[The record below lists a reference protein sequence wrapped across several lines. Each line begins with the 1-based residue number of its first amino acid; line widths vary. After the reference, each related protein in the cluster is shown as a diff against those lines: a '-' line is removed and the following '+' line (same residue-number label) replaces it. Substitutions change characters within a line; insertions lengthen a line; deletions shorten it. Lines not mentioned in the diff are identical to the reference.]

1 MSDAQVAAVLDR
13 AVAGINPVLDTLAE
27 RDPLGL
33 KKHTFHD
40 DAHDDSRLQQALHL
54 LAEGLNLTD
63 WPGTKGWSSRSMKSR
78 ADWWISRIGTVNT
91 VAVAYPGLFGGWT
104 RRLPLASVLGFAN
117 QAMVLVAVAREYGV
131 TERRRQVQLLASVL
145 CGRDIADET
154 SADSADVAS
163 DKVVPTEGT
172 SRKRTLIGT
181 VWETAMTLRSLSNE
195 FERRPQP
202 VLPLRALAYIPIVG
216 APVTYVGERFALS
229 RAARLGRKW
238 IADHPAAVQT
248 S

>member
-33 KKHTFHD
+33 KKHTFD
-40 DAHDDSRLQQALHL
+40 DDPHEDSRLQHALHL

-63 WPGTKGWSSRSMKSR
+63 WPGTKGWSSRSMNSR

-131 TERRRQVQLLASVL
+131 TARAHQVQLLASVL
-145 CGRDIADET
+145 CGRDVGHPRTDGTA
-154 SADSADVAS
+154 
-163 DKVVPTEGT
+163 DKVLPTEGT
-172 SRKRTLIGT
+172 SRKRTLVGT

-216 APVTYVGERFALS
+216 APVMYVGEWFALS
-229 RAARLGRKW
+229 RAARLGRAW
-238 IADHPAAVQT
+238 IADHPEAVRA

>member
-1 MSDAQVAAVLDR
+1 MAEMSDAQVAAVLDR

-33 KKHTFHD
+33 KKHTFD
-40 DAHDDSRLQQALHL
+40 DDPHEDSRLQHALHL

-63 WPGTKGWSSRSMKSR
+63 WPGTKGWSSRSMNSR

-131 TERRRQVQLLASVL
+131 TARAHQVQLLASVL
-145 CGRDIADET
+145 CGRDVGHPRTDGTA
-154 SADSADVAS
+154 
-163 DKVVPTEGT
+163 DKVLPTEGT
-172 SRKRTLIGT
+172 SRKRTLVGT

-216 APVTYVGERFALS
+216 APVMYVGEWFALS
-229 RAARLGRKW
+229 RAARLGRAW
-238 IADHPAAVQT
+238 IADHPEAVRA

>member
-1 MSDAQVAAVLDR
+1 MSDAQVVAVLDR
-13 AVAGINPVLDTLAE
+13 AVAGINPVLDTLAD

-33 KKHTFHD
+33 KEHTFHD
-40 DAHDDSRLQQALHL
+40 DPHDDSKLQHVLHL
-54 LAEGLNLTD
+54 LAEALNLTD
-63 WPGTKGWSSRSMKSR
+63 WPGTKGWTERSMNSR
-78 ADWWISRIGTVNT
+78 ADWWLSRIGSVNT
-91 VAVAYPGLFGGWT
+91 VAVAYPGLFGAWT

-131 TERRRQVQLLASVL
+131 TDRGRQVELLASVL
-145 CGRDIADET
+145 CGRDLDGTGAGGEPDREVRTET
-154 SADSADVAS
+154 
-163 DKVVPTEGT
+163 TEH
-172 SRKRTLIGT
+172 KRTLIGT

-195 FERRPQP
+195 FDRRPQP

-229 RAARLGRKW
+229 RAASLGRSW
-238 IADHPAAVQT
+238 IADHPEAVRA

>member
-33 KKHTFHD
+33 KKHTFD
-40 DAHDDSRLQQALHL
+40 DDPHDDSKLQHALHL

-63 WPGTKGWSSRSMKSR
+63 WPGTKGWSSRSMNSR
-78 ADWWISRIGTVNT
+78 ADWWVSRIGTVNT

-131 TERRRQVQLLASVL
+131 TDRAHQVRLLASVL
-145 CGRDIADET
+145 CGRDIGDKT
-154 SADSADVAS
+154 SADTAGATENTVL
-163 DKVVPTEGT
+163 PTED
-172 SRKRTLIGT
+172 SARKRTLIGT
-181 VWETAMTLRSLSNE
+181 VWETAMTLRTLSNE

-202 VLPLRALAYIPIVG
+202 ALPLRTLAYIPIVG
-216 APVTYVGERFALS
+216 APVMYVGEWFALS
-229 RAARLGRKW
+229 RAARLGRAW
-238 IADHPAAVQT
+238 IADNPEAVHT